1 MPIHVNLLAEMQ
13 EADELRRR
21 DPIKRAIFGGISLM
35 AVALMW
41 DALVE
46 VKVLL
51 AEAQLTGVQQ
61 AIDAKTSAYQHA
73 AVDLKS
79 IAAGKN
85 KLNQLDKLQTARF
98 LQGSLLDVLQHSVV
112 DGVQLTR
119 MRVTQSYAS
128 VQRTTPDG
136 GSVSSFVNE
145 DITLHL
151 DAQDSSANPG
161 DMVNTFKET
170 LNEQPYFQAMLGKT
184 NELELTGPPSV
195 LQTDAGKPYVTFA
208 LECNFLSHTR

>member
-98 LQGSLLDVLQHSVV
+98 LQGSLLDALQHSVV

-151 DAQDSSANPG
+151 DAQ
-161 DMVNTFKET
+161 
-170 LNEQPYFQAMLGKT
+170 
-184 NELELTGPPSV
+184 
-195 LQTDAGKPYVTFA
+195 
-208 LECNFLSHTR
+208 